1 MKITYLRNWYVS
13 SSTQSKGITVDSDVY
28 IFPWYANGSD
38 KSRKEL
44 IAAAHDD
51 NDEIARIDER
61 YRDALEQSDSGKNQP
76 LSPPGSSYHS
86 STT

>member
-1 MKITYLRNWYVS
+1 LVCFYSEQGN
-13 SSTQSKGITVDSDVY
+13 TVARDVY

-76 LSPPGSSYHS
+76 LSPPARDHII
-86 STT
+86 T